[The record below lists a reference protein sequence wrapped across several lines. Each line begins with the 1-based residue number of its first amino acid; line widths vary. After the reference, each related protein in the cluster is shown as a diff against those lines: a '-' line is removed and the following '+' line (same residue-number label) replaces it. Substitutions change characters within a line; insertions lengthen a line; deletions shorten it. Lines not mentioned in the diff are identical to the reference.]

1 MCFVSLVTASK
12 AATTKSHS
20 LASLQATSTSLD
32 HLAYAGTY
40 RKVTVLTQQ
49 ALLGSSVLDSTHL
62 PQHFDCS
69 WHSKAAAKHQAFLSS
84 VLVYRRSLEAGDT
97 SPGCDA
103 GNSQSVGA
111 PRRKGKIPLF
121 LAALCGHVEI
131 VQALLAHGADVAV
144 RCSHANLSHGAQRD
158 VLEQIGLAMISSC
171 KSTYGTQTAIIP
183 QTLLSSDVC

>member
-1 MCFVSLVTASK
+1 MNCCMSELTNCNV

-49 ALLGSSVLDSTHL
+49 GDTCTALQQFPLQRQQLHSLFYTGSEAGQCTIIYCLKFFWGEQVQCYMCWKINYLPALACAFEQIHVLEDGHVDFAGDAALLGSSVLDSTHL

-84 VLVYRRSLEAGDT
+84 VLVYRRVRHT
-97 SPGCDA
+97 S
-103 GNSQSVGA
+103 
-111 PRRKGKIPLF
+111 
-121 LAALCGHVEI
+121 
-131 VQALLAHGADVAV
+131 
-144 RCSHANLSHGAQRD
+144 
-158 VLEQIGLAMISSC
+158 
-171 KSTYGTQTAIIP
+171 
-183 QTLLSSDVC
+183 

>member
-1 MCFVSLVTASK
+1 MRM
-12 AATTKSHS
+12 
-20 LASLQATSTSLD
+20 Q
-32 HLAYAGTY
+32 
-40 RKVTVLTQQ
+40 
-49 ALLGSSVLDSTHL
+49 
-62 PQHFDCS
+62 
-69 WHSKAAAKHQAFLSS
+69 
-84 VLVYRRSLEAGDT
+84 SLEAGDT

-144 RCSHANLSHGAQRD
+144 RCSHANLSHGAQRVGVHFPAAAAMGCIDVVIMLLTKHADANVQD